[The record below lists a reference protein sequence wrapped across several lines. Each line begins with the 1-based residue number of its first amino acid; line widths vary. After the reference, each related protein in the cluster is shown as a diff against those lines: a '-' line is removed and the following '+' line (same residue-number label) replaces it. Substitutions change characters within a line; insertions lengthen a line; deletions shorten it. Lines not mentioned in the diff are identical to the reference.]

1 MDLHDLINTGLSLI
15 PITQGAKTPHWSCL
29 DENKKHNL
37 LYVQSKQEELD
48 HWLKAGAQSWALA
61 NGAVSKNLVTLDF
74 DEKHYEGLYDLW
86 YKKLSDDQK
95 RIISTCVISKTRNKG
110 AHVRYFTN
118 TPQATC
124 KLARRVIKEKI
135 ETTAEVRGNKSY
147 ALIPPSA
154 GYEFIQG
161 DLSHIPTI
169 TDELHEEL
177 IDILRTFNEVEDE
190 PETVYENAQ
199 SATPLDRPG
208 DRFNSSAS
216 WQEILT
222 PAGWVEDYRDHWRR
236 PGKKEG
242 EGISATTNY
251 DGRPMFYVFST
262 AAAPFKENRGYSKF
276 HTYAIINHGGSFHD
290 AAQALINKEKAIEGH
305 SGTTQKPQEN
315 TYSPIPWEEFSKI
328 DFPVQRWRIKNL
340 IPMEGFVILAAI
352 SGEGK
357 TWIAM
362 DMANAITSGRNFLGC
377 SEFETIKGRVL
388 YIDGE
393 MSKGEFQRR
402 GRQLNLCGDF
412 YYLSTDN
419 LNLNDDSGVQW
430 LMKYVQENRID
441 VIIVDTFRAVA
452 GGLKEEKAEEI
463 RQFFNRF
470 KALKSKGVALVFLEH
485 FRKPQR
491 FETKTPQKENLF
503 GSQDKV
509 ASVEG
514 LIMMRKKEDSDD
526 IDVYQRKNRLGK
538 EIPAFTITIKD
549 ESFNDKIKTTL
560 TYGGE
565 LKEEER
571 VIEQIKTTILNVLQE
586 GGRDTNEIV
595 AIVKDQRG
603 VGEKNIRT
611 ALRTLSAE
619 GAIDQ
624 GKKGRLNYYM
634 IPTANLVEPQ
644 LIENDSQDDFGPF

>member
-1 MDLHDLINTGLSLI
+1 MDLHNLINTGLSLI
-15 PITQGAKTPHWSCL
+15 PITDGAKTPHWSCL

-74 DEKHYEGLYDLW
+74 DEKHYEDLYDLW
-86 YKKLSDDQK
+86 YQKMSDDQK
-95 RIISTCVISKTRNKG
+95 KIISTCFISKTRNKG
-110 AHVRYFTN
+110 THVRYFTN
-118 TPQATC
+118 TPQPTC
-124 KLARRVIKEKI
+124 KLARRAIKENI

-147 ALIPPSA
+147 ALIPPST
-154 GYEFIQG
+154 GYELIQG
-161 DLSHIPTI
+161 DLLNIPI
-169 TDELHEEL
+169 VTDELHEEF
-177 IDILRTFNEVEDE
+177 INILRTFNEVEDE
-190 PETVYENAQ
+190 PETIYENAQ
-199 SATPLDRPG
+199 SATPQDRPG
-208 DRFNSSAS
+208 DRFNSLAT

-222 PAGWVEDYRDHWRR
+222 PAGWVEDYKDHWRR

-251 DGRPMFYVFST
+251 EGRPMFYVFST
-262 AAAPFKENRGYSKF
+262 VAAPFKENRGYSKF

-290 AAQALINKEKAIEGH
+290 AAQALINKEKSMDGH
-305 SGTTQKPQEN
+305 GEATQKPQEN
-315 TYSPIPWEEFSKI
+315 TYSPVPWEEFNKI
-328 DFPVQRWRIKNL
+328 DFPIQRWRIKNL

-377 SEFETIKGRVL
+377 SEFETIKGRAL

-393 MSKGEFQRR
+393 MSKSEFQRR

-419 LNLNDDSGVQW
+419 LNLNDDGGVQW
-430 LMKYVQENRID
+430 LMKYVQENSID

-491 FETKTPQKENLF
+491 FEGKTPQKENLF

-549 ESFNDKIKTTL
+549 ENFNDKIKTTL

-571 VIEQIKTTILNVLQE
+571 IIEQIKTMILDLLQD
-586 GGRDTNEIV
+586 GGRDTSEIL
-595 AIVKDQRG
+595 AITKDQLKAGDR
-603 VGEKNIRT
+603 NARA
-611 ALRTLSAE
+611 ALRALVIE

-624 GKKGRLNYYM
+624 AKRGRQNYYM
-634 IPTANLVEPQ
+634 IPVTNTVDGELTAS
-644 LIENDSQDDFGPF
+644 SQGDFGDF